1 MTSISNNLEAL
12 KEILQDFI
20 FQEAELQLYEENK
33 KNGKKIY
40 RNGHYTITY
49 NSECGAMLLKIPCFR
64 GMKYK
69 CSLLT
74 NTCYATKIV
83 NLCTVIYGH
92 GLSTSRIA
100 DILLNVHGINIS
112 KQTISNFCI
121 PILNLKVENYFNEN
135 IKDEYVVI
143 YLDGKYFSVRDVT
156 KKYKS
161 PLVSAIGLTKTGRK
175 IHLHMDVLKNE
186 SESEMISFLSTLKS
200 RIGNCSPVFVVDG
213 NHAITAAINK
223 VFSNSI
229 IQRCLVHV
237 VRNIKKIIAET
248 ASSTLQKE
256 VENQFNNLFFETN
269 KEDIEWKYKSILQKY
284 SNYSNK
290 LKAILKND
298 NIWSFMNFNTS
309 FAELIK
315 TNNCVEQF
323 HSNLEAVSKQH
334 RSYNTK
340 MSLYRAIVQEI
351 ERYNIKSSE
360 EIIISDVI
368 CEETNYLSE
377 ILSEFKQSEHI
388 LVKIYSSGRKV
399 INKEIDRQTY
409 LKMKKLLN

>member
-20 FQEAELQLYEENK
+20 FQDAELQLNEENK

-40 RNGHYTITY
+40 RNGYYTTTY

-74 NTCYATKIV
+74 NTSYANKII
-83 NLCTVIYGH
+83 NLCTIIYGH
-92 GLSTSRIA
+92 GLSTSRIT
-100 DILLNVHGINIS
+100 DILSNVYGITIS
-112 KQTISNFCI
+112 KQTVSDFCI
-121 PILNLKVENYFNEN
+121 PILNLKVENYFNQDIN
-135 IKDEYVVI
+135 DEYVAI

-161 PLVSAIGLTKTGRK
+161 PLVSAIGLTRTGKK

-186 SESEMISFLSTLKS
+186 SESEMISFLNTLKS
-200 RIGNCSPVFVVDG
+200 RIGNCSPVFIVDG
-213 NHAITAAINK
+213 NQAITAAINK
-223 VFSNSI
+223 VFSDSI

-248 ASSTLQKE
+248 ASSAMQKE
-256 VENQFNNLFFETN
+256 IENQFNNLFFETN
-269 KEDIEWKYKSILQKY
+269 KEDIEEKYKSILQKY

-290 LKAILKND
+290 LKAILKNY
-298 NIWSFMNFNTS
+298 NIWSFMSFNTS

-340 MSLYRAIVQEI
+340 MSLYRAIIQEI
-351 ERYNIKSSE
+351 ERYNSKSNE
-360 EIIISDVI
+360 EITIYDVPCEGTNSISK
-368 CEETNYLSE
+368 

-388 LVKIYSSGRKV
+388 VVKIYSSGRKV
-399 INKEIDRQTY
+399 IDKEIDRQTY
-409 LKMKKLLN
+409 LKIKKLLN